1 MIKAIAF
8 DMDGTFLNPAS
19 EYDHEYF
26 NRLWPR
32 IQAAGITLVV
42 ASGNP
47 YYQLRSRF
55 LKTADQMN
63 FVAENGV
70 ECFDH
75 GQMVYCG
82 EIGQDVQ
89 DAIWKLHQQ
98 IPGSDFLLSG
108 LHSSYIPVTERE
120 GFVKEIRPHYPNIR
134 RIKHLAEVDDRI
146 VKFLLDVPKERT
158 LELQQKINHEF
169 GDQLTAVSSGFGNLD
184 LIVAGMDKAY
194 GLQKLMDRHGWQ
206 ANEVMAFGDGQND
219 ASMLRLAGVSYAMI
233 NGGKE
238 AKAAADHLAPSNADN
253 GVLKTIEQYLDQL
266 EK

>member
-19 EYDHEYF
+19 DYDHEYF

-32 IQAAGITLVV
+32 IQAAGISLVV

-47 YYQLRSRF
+47 YYQLRGRF
-55 LKTADQMN
+55 LQTADEMD

-70 ECFDH
+70 ECFTR

-82 EIGQDVQ
+82 EIKPDVQ
-89 DAIWKLHQQ
+89 DAIWRLHQY

-108 LHSSYIPVTERE
+108 LHTSYIPVTERDA
-120 GFVKEIRPHYPNIR
+120 FIDRIQPHYPNIR
-134 RIKHLAEVDDRI
+134 RISRLDEIDDRI
-146 VKFLLDVPKERT
+146 VKLLLDVPRDRT
-158 LELQQKINHEF
+158 LELQQKINHDF

-194 GLQKLMDRHGWQ
+194 GLRKLMNRHGWQ
-206 ANEVMAFGDGQND
+206 ADEVMAFGDGQND
-219 ASMLRLAGVSYAMI
+219 ATMLQLAGTSYAMA
-233 NGGKE
+233 NGGPE
-238 AKAAADHLAPSNADN
+238 AKAAAKHMAPSNAEN

-266 EK
+266 